1 MVLSRIHARA
11 GRFAAFAPAA
21 LAATMLLTAGCQR
34 TERGDQRPMLA
45 QTVGDLGLNVA
56 GTPVSAPLQP
66 AQARPGPTVR
76 PPASP
81 IIVRGSDRPPAAA
94 PRAGTASGPATI
106 ELNFAD
112 TSLPA
117 VARAVLGDILNVPYA
132 LDPRV
137 TGTVSLSGGRPLTR
151 DEALATLETALR
163 MNGAAL
169 VREGSLH
176 RVVPAAE
183 ARPGGQPL
191 PPNAPGV
198 GVSLYTP
205 RHTSADTLKRLLEP
219 LYGVPGALQALP
231 EGNLLAVTGGSADR
245 TTLIEAAEAFDQ
257 DWLAGQSVGIFP
269 LNRAGP
275 KALIDELEVI
285 LNSNEPNAG
294 PGLYRLMPIDRLNA
308 VMVVTRRSRLLDQ
321 VAGWVRALDQGGDGE
336 RSIYV
341 HNVQHARARDLA
353 RVLGRVFGQ
362 GGSGDAAG
370 GAGSLL
376 PPGTRGA
383 QVGTESMAVA
393 PVTGGA
399 DATAAPRPAGGGM
412 GGGAGTGAMVTGRAV
427 APGGSSARG
436 AAPDGGVEDSG
447 NGGGG
452 GTRIVADDTNNA
464 LVIMATPA
472 EYRLIESAINKLDV
486 PAAQVLIK
494 ATIAEVTLN
503 DALRFG
509 VQYFLKGN
517 GILGSNGSLAA
528 LTNNLSTIVPQP
540 ELPGLNLIAGTVGD
554 PRVVLNA
561 LDAVTKVR
569 VVSSPQVVVRDNQT
583 AMLKVGDQVPVLTQR
598 LISTQAS
605 TPPIVNSVDYRDTGV
620 ILTVTPRINAG
631 GNVAMEVAQE
641 VSNVARTSSEDPL
654 TPTISQRRIESSVT
668 VPNAQTVVLGGLISD
683 DGSEGRSGIPV
694 LAEIPVLGNIFST
707 TDNRSTRR
715 ELIVFITPRVVR
727 NGDDARRLTQEL
739 MGRLRSMN
747 TPPPKPIP

>member
-1 MVLSRIHARA
+1 MS
-11 GRFAAFAPAA
+11 AA
-21 LAATMLLTAGCQR
+21 LAAAVLLSAGCQR

-56 GTPVSAPLQP
+56 GAPALSPPQP
-66 AQARPGPTVR
+66 QARPGPTVR
-76 PPASP
+76 PPANP
-81 IIVRGSDRPPAAA
+81 IIVRGSDRPPAPA
-94 PRAGTASGPATI
+94 PRPASGGPATI

-117 VARAVLGDILNVPYA
+117 VVRAVLGDILNVPYA

-137 TGTVSLSGGRPLTR
+137 QGTVSLSGGRPLTR

-169 VREGSLH
+169 VRDGTLH

-183 ARPGGQPL
+183 ARPGGQPV
-191 PPNAPGV
+191 PPGAPGV
-198 GVSLYTP
+198 GVSLYAP

-219 LYGVPGALQALP
+219 LYGVPGALQVLP
-231 EGNLLAVTGGSADR
+231 EGNLLAITGGSADR
-245 TTLIEAAEAFDQ
+245 TTLTEAAEAFDQ

-362 GGSGDAAG
+362 GGAGDAAG
-370 GAGSLL
+370 GAGAGSLL
-376 PPGTRGA
+376 PPGTRGV

-399 DATAAPRPAGGGM
+399 ADTAPASRPGGGGM
-412 GGGAGTGAMVTGRAV
+412 GTGAVVTGRAV
-427 APGGSSARG
+427 APGGASARG
-436 AAPDGGVEDSG
+436 ASPDAGVDDSG

-472 EYRLIESAINKLDV
+472 EYRLIESAINRLDV
-486 PAAQVLIK
+486 PAAQVLIE

-528 LTNNLSTIVPQP
+528 LTNNLNTLVPQP

-694 LAEIPVLGNIFST
+694 LAEIPVLGNLFST